1 MDQGGLIA
9 DDTGQAQTPGPSAIA
24 PLVTAPMRFKR
35 LKLSGFKSFVEP
47 AELRIEP
54 GLTGVVGPN
63 GCGKSNLLEA
73 IRWVMGES
81 SAKSMRGGGMEDV
94 IFAGTATRPARN
106 FAEVSL
112 LTEVS
117 QPVLAAVS
125 VEDGELEVVRRI
137 ERGAGSAYRAN
148 GRDVRA
154 KDIALL
160 FADAATGAHSP
171 ALVSQGRIAAVIAA
185 RPVERRQM
193 LEEAAGIAG
202 LHVRRKDAEQK
213 LRATEANLERLQQGL
228 TDMEAR
234 AANLA
239 RQAKAAERYRALS
252 HQIAVAEA
260 RALFARWRTAAEA
273 AKQARADAASAEAAV
288 EAAQLAQTEAQA
300 NQRAAIDTLAEARA
314 ALQSAREASQS
325 LAHRLATLTAERDA
339 VRQRLSDLDRQQAR
353 IIEDSA
359 REDRLT
365 HDATAALER
374 LEAEN
379 GRVQADIT
387 AEESRG
393 PALSQAQDNAERAA
407 RESEVAL
414 AQARAELARAD
425 ADIKV
430 ANAALTTAEARSR
443 RANEEL
449 ERTRGQLAALGDAGQ
464 LAVVRDEAQAECER
478 QAQAK
483 AAASG
488 ALAEAQSGRD
498 VLVQAR
504 DTAQSDLATS
514 RAELNA
520 MTREIEALT
529 RDLMK
534 KPGGAD
540 RALDQVQADRGF
552 EKALAAALGD
562 DLSAVIGPSSGD
574 GRFWTGSAASADR
587 PQPPE
592 GCVWLGEHV
601 QAPEALAARLALIL
615 VADSDNGQPL
625 APGLRLVTREGR
637 MRRWDGFVS
646 SGDGASA
653 AERLERRT
661 RLSELEAARPA
672 LSLRL
677 EQAEAGLADSQRAL
691 TELQTRINDL
701 GRALATA
708 ETAERQALRDRDQAE
723 HALQRDAERRED
735 LAERIERLA
744 ADAQGAE
751 ADLATARAA
760 RTALPDGTAQ
770 REQVTLLT
778 DRTQAAQTALRSAMA
793 AIAAQAQAVSAL
805 RERRASVRAEIKG
818 WQGRSGEAA
827 QRLRDMQLRAAELA
841 QERAA
846 IAGKPEALAEQIS
859 MMEASL
865 REAQLAQSA
874 AETASQVADKAL
886 AEAER
891 SASQTSEALASAREQ
906 RAGATARAEH
916 QDQRRIELAQGCGE
930 RFQCPPPLL
939 PERFAFDPATVE
951 PADIEAA
958 EHDRLSQARERLG
971 AVNLIAADELA
982 ALETEMA
989 TIRTEHDEL
998 VEAISRLRG
1007 SIGALN
1013 REGRQRLLAAFA
1025 AVDGHFRELFA
1036 RLFNGGKAHLELI
1049 DSDDPL
1055 EAGLEI
1061 LAQPPGK
1068 RLSSLTLLSG
1078 GEQALTA
1085 VALIF
1090 GLFLTNPAPICVLD
1104 EVDAPLDDAN
1114 IDRFCDLLDHMAIV
1128 TDTRYLIVTH
1138 NAVTMSR
1145 MHRLFGVTMVEQ
1157 GVSRLVSVDLG
1168 GAERLLAME

>member
-1 MDQGGLIA
+1 
-9 DDTGQAQTPGPSAIA
+9 
-24 PLVTAPMRFKR
+24 MRFKR

-54 GLTGVVGPN
+54 GLTGIVGPN

-94 IFAGTATRPARN
+94 IFAGTATRPSRN

-154 KDIALL
+154 KDVALL

-171 ALVSQGRIAAVIAA
+171 ALVSQGRIAAVISA
-185 RPVERRQM
+185 RPSERRQM

-213 LRATEANLERLQQGL
+213 LRATEANLERLLQVLG
-228 TDMEAR
+228 DMEAR
-234 AANLA
+234 AATLTKQA
-239 RQAKAAERYRALS
+239 RAAERYRALS
-252 HQIAVAEA
+252 REIALAEA
-260 RALFARWRTAAEA
+260 RALFARWRAAADA
-273 AKQARADAASAEAAV
+273 AKQARDEAGA
-288 EAAQLAQTEAQA
+288 
-300 NQRAAIDTLAEARA
+300 AEARVVA
-314 ALQSAREASQS
+314 AQTAQDEAQTRQRTTIEAVATARMALQTAREASQS
-325 LAHRLATLTAERDA
+325 LAHRVATLTAERDA
-339 VRQRLSDLDRQQAR
+339 AAQRLADLDRQQAR
-353 IIEDSA
+353 IAEDSA

-379 GRVQADIT
+379 TRVQSDLA
-387 AEESRG
+387 AEDARG
-393 PALSQAQDNAERAA
+393 PALTQAQDGAERAV
-407 RESEVAL
+407 REAEVAL
-414 AQARAELARAD
+414 AEARAELARAD

-430 ANAALTTAEARSR
+430 ADAALATARTREVRARD
-443 RANEEL
+443 EL
-449 ERTRGQLAALGDAGQ
+449 ERTRAQLGGLGDAAA
-464 LAVVRDEAQAECER
+464 LARLRDEALADCARTSADRE
-478 QAQAK
+478 
-483 AAASG
+483 AASRT
-488 ALAEAQSGRD
+488 LAEAQSGRD
-498 VLVQAR
+498 ALVAAR
-504 DTAQSDLATS
+504 DAAQSDLATL
-514 RAELNA
+514 RAETNA
-520 MTREIEALT
+520 MAREIEALT
-529 RDLMK
+529 RDLARRSGK
-534 KPGGAD
+534 GD
-540 RALDQVQADRGF
+540 RALDQVQADKGF
-552 EKALAAALGD
+552 EKALAAALGE
-562 DLSAVIGPSSGD
+562 DLGAVIGAAQGD
-574 GRFWTGSAASADR
+574 GHFWTGSASEPVTITASEATVRLAD
-587 PQPPE
+587 
-592 GCVWLGEHV
+592 HV
-601 QAPEALAARLALIL
+601 RAPDALRARLAMIL
-615 VADSDNGQPL
+615 VADTDDGQAL
-625 APGLRLVTREGR
+625 APGMRLVTRDGR

-646 SGDGASA
+646 SGDGAGA

-661 RLSELEAARPA
+661 RLTELEAARPA
-672 LSLRL
+672 LAARL
-677 EQAEAGLADSQRAL
+677 DAADAMLGESQQRLAEVQARIAAGTAAL
-691 TELQTRINDL
+691 N
-701 GRALATA
+701 AA
-708 ETAERQALRDRDQAE
+708 EVAERQALRDRDQAE
-723 HALQRDAERRED
+723 HALTRDGERRDD

-744 ADAQGAE
+744 QDTAAAE
-751 ADLATARAA
+751 AERAAAQTARAS
-760 RTALPDGTAQ
+760 LPDGGAQ
-770 REQVTLLT
+770 REQVTLLAE
-778 DRTQAAQTALRSAMA
+778 RTQAAQNALRSAHA
-793 AIAAQAQAVSAL
+793 ALAAQGQALAAL
-805 RERRASVRAEIKG
+805 RERRATVRAEIKG

-841 QERAA
+841 GEREA
-846 IAGKPEALAEQIS
+846 IADKPAALTAQIAALEQSAKDARSAQAQAESDAAKAETTLVQAERIAAAASETLALA
-859 MMEASL
+859 
-865 REAQLAQSA
+865 RE
-874 AETASQVADKAL
+874 E
-886 AEAER
+886 
-891 SASQTSEALASAREQ
+891 
-906 RAGATARAEH
+906 RAGASARAEH

-930 RFQCPPPLL
+930 RFQCPPPVL
-939 PERFAFDPATVE
+939 PERFGFDPEGIAG
-951 PADIEAA
+951 ADSEAA
-958 EHDRLSQARERLG
+958 EHERLTQARERLG

-982 ALETEMA
+982 TLETEMA
-989 TIRTEHDEL
+989 TIRAEHDEL
-998 VEAISRLRG
+998 VEAIGRLRG

-1025 AVDGHFRELFA
+1025 AVDGHFRDLFA
-1036 RLFNGGKAHLELI
+1036 RLFNGGKAHLEMI

-1061 LAQPPGK
+1061 MAQPPGK

-1114 IDRFCDLLDHMAIV
+1114 IDRFCDLLDHMARV

-1168 GAERLLAME
+1168 GAVDLLAAE